1 MILRAS
7 ADAAIAQLAAEAS
20 LTARAEARQA
30 TFGRAWEQVA
40 RLMIAVRDGRD
51 PHQVDVR
58 VSWADAA
65 TRSVAQEADAV
76 TKLFAAGLLPT
87 SFALGKPGYTDDQY
101 ADMALGDISRQ
112 FVREWVADLSVDL
125 APASV
130 HKTIGVLRQVLAMAV
145 TENRLVINPV
155 DGVELPPV
163 SSVEQRF
170 LTLDQLH
177 ILADTAGAHRP
188 LVYVA
193 GTTGLRFGELAE
205 LRWRDV
211 DLDKRSSGSHD
222 R

>member
-1 MILRAS
+1 
-7 ADAAIAQLAAEAS
+7 
-20 LTARAEARQA
+20 
-30 TFGRAWEQVA
+30 
-40 RLMIAVRDGRD
+40 
-51 PHQVDVR
+51 
-58 VSWADAA
+58 
-65 TRSVAQEADAV
+65 
-76 TKLFAAGLLPT
+76 
-87 SFALGKPGYTDDQY
+87 
-101 ADMALGDISRQ
+101 MALGDISRQ
-112 FVREWVADLSVDL
+112 FVREWVAGLSVDL

-177 ILADTAGAHRP
+177 ILADAAGAHRP

-211 DLDKRSSGSHD
+211 DLDKRSSGSRD